1 MKTKLALGNLVVAFC
16 LFLATQLTAQELG
29 PHFKKI
35 KDGIFTYAEKVNDP
49 NCTII
54 LTQDGVVLIDSGN
67 NPPDSLAVMK
77 AIKQLTPQP
86 VRYLINTEPHSDHTT
101 GHFVFSP
108 PALIVA
114 HQGATDS
121 MKKAFNPK
129 RNEKLMAESPEMRET
144 FKGFRLITPHIEYRD
159 KMSLNVGD
167 RSFELYYLKNVHS
180 ESDSAIWLPKE
191 RVLFTA
197 ASVSVKRFN
206 NLREP
211 GAAITWARELRGVS
225 KTLLTPSIV
234 DAVVQKVNQKRIT
247 NSKDLRKLRTILRDP
262 VAKAHFIADEGNI
275 ESASL
280 RIAATEKKTKLG
292 FVGELDAAVSAMR
305 SMPWTELEK
314 LKGDSELLKTIDD
327 AKTLLDNLR
336 KTLSS

>member
-108 PALIVA
+108 PAAIIA
-114 HQGATDS
+114 AEGAGES
-121 MKKAFNPK
+121 MRKAYDPERMK
-129 RNEKLMAESPEMRET
+129 KLMAEPGEMDAAA
-144 FKGFRLITPHIEYRD
+144 KGYHLVTPQIEYRD
-159 KMSLNVGD
+159 KMTLNLGE
-167 RSFELYYLKNVHS
+167 RSFQLFYLKNVHS
-180 ESDSAIWLPKE
+180 EADTAIWLPKE

-197 ASVSVKRFN
+197 ASVGVKRFN
-206 NLREP
+206 NLRPFVSIPDTLNAIKMMKGLNPEVVIPGHGEP
-211 GAAITWARELRGVS
+211 GT
-225 KTLLTPSIV
+225 
-234 DAVVQKVNQKRIT
+234 VQ
-247 NSKDLRKLRTILRDP
+247 ILDNMERYY
-262 VAKAHFIADEGNI
+262 N
-275 ESASL
+275 L
-280 RIAATEKKTKLG
+280 
-292 FVGELDAAVSAMR
+292 
-305 SMPWTELEK
+305 
-314 LKGDSELLKTIDD
+314 
-327 AKTLLDNLR
+327 LLDR
-336 KTLSS
+336 VKQMA